1 MTKIFEDDF
10 TSRIMKGAKLEK
22 HTEKVLKENKES
34 GKRKF
39 SLDELKATVRDV
51 LKEELQKTPEEL
63 DAPPVPQAGDA
74 LPPAEGDMGGD
85 LPPAGDEMGGD
96 MPPAGDEMGGD
107 AGDNSPLSAI
117 RGAMEGMDW
126 ASVSDKDVEAIIQ
139 EIASAKWGEA
149 TDVSTEEDMGD
160 EDVGSEALDAPPSG
174 DDKMPV

>member
-10 TSRIMKGAKLEK
+10 TARIMKGAKLEK
-22 HTEKVLKENKES
+22 HTDKVLKESKEPT
-34 GKRKF
+34 KRKF

-63 DAPPVPQAGDA
+63 DAPPAPPAGD
-74 LPPAEGDMGGD
+74 LPPAEGDMGGGD
-85 LPPAGDEMGGD
+85 LPPAGDELGGD
-96 MPPAGDEMGGD
+96 MPPAEGGD
-107 AGDNSPLSAI
+107 MGDNSPLSAI

-139 EIASAKWGEA
+139 EIATAKWGEA

-160 EDVGSEALDAPPSG
+160 ENPNAEGLETPVSDE
-174 DDKMPV
+174 DKMPV